1 MIRNLST
8 VAVLCVFVWGM
19 TAPGSAQGET
29 LTLERAL
36 EIAFENSPDI
46 LQTEMTLTQR
56 RELLKAQQA
65 ALKSNL
71 SLRLN
76 PFSYSKNRTF
86 DDLVNEWNSTK
97 TKSSQTTFTVSQPIK
112 ETDGTLQLINQL
124 SWRESSSEYQDNRIN
139 KSFNNNLYLSYTQ
152 PLFTYNRTKMELS
165 ELELSLENAL
175 YTYTIQKLSLENQ
188 VTQSFYSLYQAK
200 MALDI
205 SKEELKN
212 QQLSHDIISRKVE
225 AGLSAREELFQAEL
239 NLANSELNVQN
250 QEESLDNMFDDFK
263 VLLGISIYDEI
274 DVETSV
280 TYNKVD
286 VDLQRAL
293 DNALDERLELRQSE
307 ISIQNAMHELTRTA
321 AQNEFSGDLTLT
333 YGLIG
338 TDEDIG
344 NIYDSPTEQNEVGVT
359 FNIPLWDWGENKSR
373 VKASQ
378 IDIDRQKLLL
388 EDERTGIIL
397 AIRRAHRS
405 LKKLETQISIAEQ
418 NVRNAQ
424 MTYDINL
431 ERYENGDLTSMDLN
445 LYQTQL
451 SESKNGLVETILNY
465 KLALLDMKI
474 LSLWDF
480 ESNKQVLPETLE

>member
-1 MIRNLST
+1 MIRNIS
-8 VAVLCVFVWGM
+8 AIAILCVLAWGGP
-19 TAPGSAQGET
+19 APGSVQAET

-46 LQTEMTLTQR
+46 LQTEMTLNQR

-65 ALKSNL
+65 SLKSNF

-76 PFSYSKNRTF
+76 PFSYSKDRTF
-86 DDLVNEWNSTK
+86 NDFYNTWNTTE
-97 TKSSQTTFTVSQPIK
+97 TKSSQTMFTISQPITA
-112 ETDGTLQLINQL
+112 TDGTLQLNNRL
-124 SWRESSSEYQDNRIN
+124 SWRDSYSEFQDIDRETWD
-139 KSFNNNLYLSYTQ
+139 NNLYLSYTQ
-152 PLFTYNRTKMELS
+152 PLFTYNRTKMELN
-165 ELELSLENAL
+165 ELELSLENTL

-188 VTQSFYSLYQAK
+188 VTQNFYSLYQAK

-205 SKEELKN
+205 AREELEN
-212 QQLSHDIISRKVE
+212 QRQSHDIIARKVE

-239 NLANSELNVQN
+239 NLANSDLNVQN
-250 QEESLDNMFDDFK
+250 QVESLDNMYDDFK

-280 TYNKVD
+280 TYEKVEI
-286 VDLQRAL
+286 DLQRAL

-307 ISIQNAMHELTRTA
+307 ISIQNAMNELTRTA

-338 TDEDIG
+338 TDEDFG
-344 NIYDSPTEQNEVGVT
+344 NMYDSPTEQNEIGVT
-359 FNIPLWDWGENKSR
+359 FNIPLWDWGENDSR

-378 IDIDRQKLLL
+378 IDIDRQKLML

-397 AIRRAHRS
+397 AIRRAYRS
-405 LKKLETQISIAEQ
+405 MKKLDTQISIAEQ

-451 SESKNGLVETILNY
+451 SESKNGLIETILNY

-480 ESNKQVLPETLE
+480 ESNQPVLPETLE